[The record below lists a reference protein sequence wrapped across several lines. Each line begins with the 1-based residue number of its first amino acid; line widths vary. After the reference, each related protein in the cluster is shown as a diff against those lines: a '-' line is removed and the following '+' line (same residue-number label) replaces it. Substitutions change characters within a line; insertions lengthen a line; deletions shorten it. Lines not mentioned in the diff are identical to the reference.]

1 MAGDWIPIRINLSTD
16 PRTVAIATRIHKH
29 VLHTVGALS
38 VVWGAANEHT
48 TDGRLMGYTL
58 EAIDAMVGIKGFAA
72 AMEAVGWMTHD
83 DVSVTVPDFQRYN
96 SDGAKARLQGAR
108 RAARLRN
115 AKGARCAHE
124 SNADTVTNGAR
135 KAHVERTKSAPT
147 EQKRTEEKNSSSSSA
162 ASAVAA
168 AADSCP
174 ILQALHERG
183 IGEPTAMMLR
193 DEGCTQA
200 DIRAADKAHEP
211 GDGPGLAVNRIRE
224 SMAARSTTAA
234 REAIRAAGVAAWR
247 ELAEAAQAERI
258 ASFRAV
264 CAAEGVEVRHMADGA
279 LTAWRKFIE
288 WFATEVAKTG
298 GAS

>member
-16 PRTVAIATRIHKH
+16 PRTVAIATRCHKH

-58 EAIDAMVGIKGFAA
+58 EAVDAMVGIKGFAA

-108 RAARLRN
+108 RAARFRH

-124 SNADTVTNGAR
+124 SNADTV
-135 KAHVERTKSAPT
+135 TKSAPT

-168 AADSCP
+168 AADSTCP

-200 DIRAADKAHEP
+200 DIRAADKAHQD
-211 GDGPGLAVNRIRE
+211 GDGPGLVVNRIRE

-234 REAIRAAGVAAWR
+234 REAARAAGVAAWR
-247 ELAEAAQAERI
+247 DLAEAAQAERI

-264 CAAEGVEVRHMADGA
+264 CAAEGRDIRHMADGA
-279 LTAWRKFIE
+279 VVAWRKFIE
-288 WFATEVAKTG
+288 WFAAEVAKTG